1 MNATSFAK
9 VDPAAFYRTIEG
21 RRDGRY
27 ELERGYI
34 VQQMTG
40 GTLQHSLIAA
50 RIRELLRLQIDAAHW
65 LVLQDRGVDVSPSIR
80 YPDVVIEPV
89 GGPRQSLSTRVP
101 ALVFEVLSP
110 STTSIDL
117 DVKPAEYLALASLQA
132 YVVASQN
139 EAACLMWLR
148 AADGRFP
155 AEPVELGASGVI
167 ALPQLNVAIPVA
179 DIYRDILP
187 ATSGDAPP
195 GT

>member
-9 VDPAAFYRTIEG
+9 VDKATFFRYIQG

-27 ELERGYI
+27 ELDRGYI

-40 GTLQHSLIAA
+40 GTLQHTLVVT
-50 RIRELLRLQIDAAHW
+50 RIRKLVETQIDAARW
-65 LVLQDRGVDVSPSIR
+65 LAFQDRGIDVGTSIR
-80 YPDVVIEPV
+80 YPDVVVEPV
-89 GGPRQSLSTRVP
+89 GAPRKSLSTLVP

-132 YVVASQN
+132 YVVASQD
-139 EAACLMWLR
+139 EAACLVWLR

-155 AEPVELGASGVI
+155 TEPVEFALCDVI
-167 ALPQLNVAIPVA
+167 AVPMLGVAISVA

-187 ATSGDAPP
+187 STPGTTPP

>member
-9 VDPAAFYRTIEG
+9 VDKATFFRYIQG

-27 ELERGYI
+27 ELDRGYI
-34 VQQMTG
+34 VKQMTG
-40 GTLQHSLIAA
+40 GTLRHSLVAA
-50 RIRELLRLQIDAAHW
+50 RIKDLVKPHIDAVRW
-65 LVLQDRGVDVSPSIR
+65 IVLQDRGVDVGPSIR
-80 YPDVVIEPV
+80 HPDVVVEPV
-89 GGPRQSLSTRVP
+89 GASHKSLSTLVP
-101 ALVFEVLSP
+101 ALIFEVLSP

-132 YVVASQN
+132 YVVASQD
-139 EAACLMWLR
+139 EAACLVWLR

-155 AEPVELGASGVI
+155 TEPVEFALCDVI
-167 ALPQLNVAIPVA
+167 AVPMLGVAISVA

-187 ATSGDAPP
+187 STPGITPP